1 MPTPG
6 AGCLSQPAG
15 NPEAGCVRPRCASVP
30 EPQAPSAG
38 VGLFCSPARRPGW
51 SPGALPSLHFC
62 RAGSS
67 AMSGQWFWTAPWLGA
82 AQRVWRCGAERGKDL
97 GPQRHDRTPRQC
109 VVGAR
114 CCFSVQG
121 VSTGRRPKTTALG
134 VPPRP
139 AVPGPSS
146 GTCDRQLTSGGTPW
160 PRWLGLHCPA

>member
-38 VGLFCSPARRPGW
+38 VGLFCSPAWRPGW
-51 SPGALPSLHFC
+51 SPGALPSLHFF
-62 RAGSS
+62 RARSS

-114 CCFSVQG
+114 CGFTVRG
-121 VSTGRRPKTTALG
+121 VLTGRRPKTTALG

-146 GTCDRQLTSGGTPW
+146 GTCGRQLTSGGTPW